1 MWARILLE
9 AHVETLAADAVL
21 VAELAVPPGADVLHR
36 LGDGD
41 RRRTCRAPREAEH
54 RNASDQQRNAR
65 IDGTFPPSLRL
76 GQQTTLSIFVHSLIQ
91 KETIVFVFH

>member
-9 AHVETLAADAVL
+9 AHVENLAADAVL
-21 VAELAVPPGADVLHR
+21 YPPGADVLHR

-65 IDGTFPPSLRL
+65 IDGPFPPSLRL

>member
-1 MWARILLE
+1 MSRTSLPMPYWLQNLPYPQAQTSCTALVMVTDA
-9 AHVETLAADAVL
+9 AHAA
-21 VAELAVPPGADVLHR
+21 P
-36 LGDGD
+36 
-41 RRRTCRAPREAEH
+41 PREAEH